1 MLNLGAP
8 AVYAYAA
15 SMENSNSELVWYIRE
30 YADMM
35 EVAIR
40 KGNDKDSAAIDA
52 ARILFNLHAFLVK
65 NHIRFEDIEAAF
77 GKLGIPLA
85 EE

>member
-8 AVYAYAA
+8 AVYALAA
-15 SMENSNSELVWYIRE
+15 SRENSNSELVWEIQE

-35 EVAIR
+35 RVMTDE
-40 KGNDKDSAAIDA
+40 KDRAAEHA
-52 ARILFNLHAFLVK
+52 AVILFNLHTFLVK
-65 NHIRFEDIEAAF
+65 NHISFEDVEEAF
-77 GKLGIPLA
+77 GRLGVPLA